1 MRDIAEHIS
10 ESLSAGN
17 NVVLVTVVGSKGST
31 PRNAGSQMLV
41 SDAGLICGTIGG
53 GAIEGHAI
61 AKALTMVGEDT
72 CLVEDLALR
81 PQAENSIGM
90 VCGGD
95 AVLLYVPICVEDD
108 AWAQVASQ
116 LLKCFEQRTPAYLAL
131 ECREGGSPF
140 KGTVALFDEQGALVA
155 GECNVSGKQLVGLR
169 RKRVVDGYF
178 AMPVS
183 IPVRAIVFG
192 GGHVGCATIAAL
204 AQVGFACT
212 LFECRPEFARAE
224 DFPDAEQII
233 LGDYEDI
240 ASSMSFDERDY
251 VFIMTYSHA
260 FDYAILEQALRQ
272 PLAFVGFMGSRRKIA
287 VARQRLLDAGV
298 SEELLDTVHMPIG
311 LDIKAETPEE
321 IAVSVAAECVLH
333 RATH

>member
-1 MRDIAEHIS
+1 MRDIAEHIA
-10 ESLSAGN
+10 EALGAGHDI
-17 NVVLVTVVGSKGST
+17 VLVTVVGSKGST

-41 SDAGLICGTIGG
+41 SEAGLVCGTIGG

-61 AKALTMVGEDT
+61 AEARTMVGKDV
-72 CLVEDLALR
+72 CRVEDLALR

-95 AVLLYVPICVEDD
+95 AVLLYTPICADGD
-108 AWAQVASQ
+108 AWVQVASR
-116 LLKCFEQRTPAYLAL
+116 LLECFERREPAYLAL
-131 ECREGGSPF
+131 ECCEGGLPF
-140 KGTVALFDEQGALVA
+140 KGTVALFGSQGELVA
-155 GECNVSGKQLVGLR
+155 GECSLLGKKLVGLNQ
-169 RKRVVDGYF
+169 KRVIDGFF

-192 GGHVGCATIAAL
+192 GGHVGRATVAAL

-224 DFPDAEQII
+224 DFPGAKQII
-233 LGDYEDI
+233 LGDYENV
-240 ASSMSFDERDY
+240 ASSISFDERDY

-272 PLAFVGFMGSRRKIA
+272 PLAYVGFMGSRRKIA

-298 SEELLDTVHMPIG
+298 SAELLDTVHMPIG

-321 IAVSVAAECVLH
+321 IAVSVAAECILH

>member
-1 MRDIAEHIS
+1 MRDIVEHIV
-10 ESLSAGN
+10 EALGAGHD
-17 NVVLVTVVGSKGST
+17 VVLVTVVGSRGST

-41 SDAGLICGTIGG
+41 SKAGLVCGTIGG

-61 AKALTMVGEDT
+61 AEARTMVGKDV
-72 CLVEDLALR
+72 CRVEDLALR

-95 AVLLYVPICVEDD
+95 AVLLYVPICAEDD
-108 AWAQVASQ
+108 AWTQVASQ
-116 LLKCFEQRTPAYLAL
+116 LLKCFERRTPAYLAL
-131 ECREGGSPF
+131 ECREGGLPF
-140 KGTVALFDEQGALVA
+140 KGTVALFDQRGELVA
-155 GECNVSGKQLVGLR
+155 GECSLSGKKLVGLKQ
-169 RKRVVDGYF
+169 KRVLDG
-178 AMPVS
+178 
-183 IPVRAIVFG
+183 FG
-192 GGHVGCATIAAL
+192 GGHVGYATIAAL

-212 LFECRPEFARAE
+212 LFECRPEFAQSE

-240 ASSMSFDERDY
+240 ASSLSFDERDY
-251 VFIMTYSHA
+251 IFIMTYSHA
-260 FDYAILEQALRQ
+260 YDYAILEQALRQ
-272 PLAFVGFMGSRRKIA
+272 PLAYVGFMGSRRKIA

-321 IAVSVAAECVLH
+321 IAVSIAAECILH